1 MLEKKIYR
9 LTEGIRWKYI
19 QIFLSFQWKQCNK
32 ISQNVTKTYR
42 EHILHFD
49 WVWRKNTTE
58 VAQLMQ
64 QMLLI
69 LTVKVIFKITL
80 LFLSQIV
87 FRFQTQPKKIKA
99 LNINLSLGC
108 FILASAARQKHSL
121 HIIDIKINIAKLLL
135 NSNPINI
142 RLYEMQ
148 VHILRDQNFTGSSVL
163 NTHVWA
169 YCITSVC
176 ALISCK

>member
-1 MLEKKIYR
+1 
-9 LTEGIRWKYI
+9 
-19 QIFLSFQWKQCNK
+19 
-32 ISQNVTKTYR
+32 
-42 EHILHFD
+42 
-49 WVWRKNTTE
+49 
-58 VAQLMQ
+58 MQ

-121 HIIDIKINIAKLLL
+121 HIIDTKINIAKLLL
-135 NSNPINI
+135 NSNPINT

-148 VHILRDQNFTGSSVL
+148 VHILRDQNLTGSSVSHARL
-163 NTHVWA
+163 SLLYHICMCVDQ
-169 YCITSVC
+169 
-176 ALISCK
+176 L

>member
-1 MLEKKIYR
+1 ME
-9 LTEGIRWKYI
+9 
-19 QIFLSFQWKQCNK
+19 IFKSSYLFSENK
-32 ISQNVTKTYR
+32 ISQNVTKNLPGTYY
-42 EHILHFD
+42 ILSEFEE
-49 WVWRKNTTE
+49 KNTTE

-108 FILASAARQKHSL
+108 FILVSAARQKHSL

-148 VHILRDQNFTGSSVL
+148 VYILRDQNFTGSSVCH
-163 NTHVWA
+163 THV
-169 YCITSVC
+169 
-176 ALISCK
+176 

>member
-1 MLEKKIYR
+1 MKIYSNLLIFSVKTVQQNLSKCNKKPTENIYYI
-9 LTEGIRWKYI
+9 LTE
-19 QIFLSFQWKQCNK
+19 F
-32 ISQNVTKTYR
+32 
-42 EHILHFD
+42 EE
-49 WVWRKNTTE
+49 KNTTE

-69 LTVKVIFKITL
+69 PTVKVIFKIT

-121 HIIDIKINIAKLLL
+121 HIIDTKINIAKLLL

-148 VHILRDQNFTGSSVL
+148 VYILVTKTSLVL
-163 NTHVWA
+163 ACHTHVWA

>member
-1 MLEKKIYR
+1 MKIYSNLLIFSVKTVQQNLSKCNKKPTGNIYYI
-9 LTEGIRWKYI
+9 LTE
-19 QIFLSFQWKQCNK
+19 F
-32 ISQNVTKTYR
+32 
-42 EHILHFD
+42 EE
-49 WVWRKNTTE
+49 KNTTE
-58 VAQLMQ
+58 LAQLME

-121 HIIDIKINIAKLLL
+121 HIIDTKMNIAKLLL

-142 RLYEMQ
+142 LLYEMQ
-148 VHILRDQNFTGSSVL
+148 VYILVTKTSLVLACVTRMFELTVSHLYVRWSVV
-163 NTHVWA
+163 NK
-169 YCITSVC
+169 S
-176 ALISCK
+176 